1 MGKKWWKGEKKVGE
15 RLWLKM
21 SDIQKKLDHTNVT
34 KLIKRELK
42 GIYGKKIK
50 ILQIK
55 KKKRIRHFLWP
66 YWALHCWK
74 YCLKNNQVLQKTS
87 IWF

>member
-1 MGKKWWKGEKKVGE
+1 MYKMSSITKETWEKSGERVKKKWVKE
-15 RLWLKM
+15 LWLKM

-42 GIYGKKIK
+42 GICGKKIK

-66 YWALHCWK
+66 Y
-74 YCLKNNQVLQKTS
+74 
-87 IWF
+87 

>member
-1 MGKKWWKGEKKVGE
+1 MSSITKETWEKSGERVKKKWVKE
-15 RLWLKM
+15 LWLKM

-66 YWALHCWK
+66 Y
-74 YCLKNNQVLQKTS
+74 
-87 IWF
+87 

>member
-1 MGKKWWKGEKKVGE
+1 MYKMSSITKETWEKSGERVKKKWVKE
-15 RLWLKM
+15 LWLKM

-55 KKKRIRHFLWP
+55 KKKG
-66 YWALHCWK
+66 
-74 YCLKNNQVLQKTS
+74 
-87 IWF
+87 

>member
-1 MGKKWWKGEKKVGE
+1 MYKMSSITKETWEKSGERVKKKWVKE
-15 RLWLKM
+15 LWLKM

-66 YWALHCWK
+66 Y
-74 YCLKNNQVLQKTS
+74 
-87 IWF
+87 

>member
-1 MGKKWWKGEKKVGE
+1 MYKMSSITKETWEKSGE
-15 RLWLKM
+15 RVKKRWVKELWLKM

-66 YWALHCWK
+66 Y
-74 YCLKNNQVLQKTS
+74 
-87 IWF
+87 

>member
-1 MGKKWWKGEKKVGE
+1 MYKMSSITKEAWEKSGERVKKKWVKE
-15 RLWLKM
+15 LWLKM

-55 KKKRIRHFLWP
+55 KKKG
-66 YWALHCWK
+66 
-74 YCLKNNQVLQKTS
+74 
-87 IWF
+87 

>member
-1 MGKKWWKGEKKVGE
+1 MYKMSSITKETWEKSGEMVKKKWVKE
-15 RLWLKM
+15 LWLKM

-66 YWALHCWK
+66 Y
-74 YCLKNNQVLQKTS
+74 
-87 IWF
+87 

>member
-1 MGKKWWKGEKKVGE
+1 MYKMSSITKEAWEKSGERVKKKWVKE
-15 RLWLKM
+15 LWLKM

-66 YWALHCWK
+66 Y
-74 YCLKNNQVLQKTS
+74 
-87 IWF
+87 

>member
-1 MGKKWWKGEKKVGE
+1 MYKMSSITKETWEKSGERVKKKWVKE
-15 RLWLKM
+15 LWLKM

-55 KKKRIRHFLWP
+55 KKKRIIHFLWP
-66 YWALHCWK
+66 Y
-74 YCLKNNQVLQKTS
+74 
-87 IWF
+87 